1 MKCENSKRGLK
12 VKLKNGVIF
21 NLGGGFKK
29 EDRLNPPKIGE
40 FVTFKYYGFTKNG
53 KPKFASFLRVREVE

>member
-1 MKCENSKRGLK
+1 MELF
-12 VKLKNGVIF
+12 LI
-21 NLGGGFKK
+21 LGGGFKK